1 MPLHQTLPAARLRA
15 VVLTMTSGCLLVAS
29 GAGARAAD
37 GDGLDFLRQIFSP
50 PQATYAPAPAPV
62 AQPYA
67 VQPYDAPLRQRV
79 SRRNRLAV
87 QAKAM
92 RGRTRYVALPKAEAK
107 PEKVDTKPLAVTV
120 SPLKSL
126 DARTALLRDPTLRP
140 GDIVIMPEGPRV
152 FHGVPDSDKHKMSDF
167 QDVNRPGVVAAK
179 TRKELLAMTAPIGA
193 LPADAARRMM
203 AQYQKASPPVVSTPR
218 VEATL
223 ARVVYPGR

>member
-15 VVLTMTSGCLLVAS
+15 MLLTVTSGCLLMAS
-29 GAGARAAD
+29 SAGARAAD
-37 GDGLDFLRQIFSP
+37 GDGLDFLRQIFSS
-50 PQATYAPAPAPV
+50 PQQQTYAPAPV

-67 VQPYDAPLRQRV
+67 VQPYDAPVRHRV

-87 QAKAM
+87 QARAL
-92 RGRTRYVALPKAEAK
+92 RGRTRYVALPKADAK
-107 PEKVDTKPLAVTV
+107 PEKADTKPLALSV

-152 FHGVPDSDKHKMSDF
+152 FRGDPDSDRHKMADF
-167 QDVNRPGVVAAK
+167 QDASRPGVVAAK

-193 LPADAARRMM
+193 LPADAARRLM
-203 AQYQKASPPVVSTPR
+203 AQYQKAGPMTVSTPR

-223 ARVVYPGR
+223 TRVVYPAR

>member
-1 MPLHQTLPAARLRA
+1 MPLHQTMPAARLRA
-15 VVLTMTSGCLLVAS
+15 LLLAMTSGCLLIAS
-29 GAGARAAD
+29 SAGARAEN
-37 GDGLDFLRQIFSP
+37 DGLDFLRQIFGGPSSS
-50 PQATYAPAPAPV
+50 APAPV

-67 VQPYDAPLRQRV
+67 VQPYDAPIRQRA

-87 QAKAM
+87 QAKAL
-92 RGRTRYVALPKAEAK
+92 RGRTRYVALPKAEVK
-107 PEKVDTKPLAVTV
+107 PQKEVKPLQIAV

-152 FHGVPDSDKHKMSDF
+152 FRGEAESDKHKMSDF

-203 AQYQKASPPVVSTPR
+203 AQYQKASAPAVSTPR
-218 VEATL
+218 VEAAL
-223 ARVVYPGR
+223 ARVVYPAR

>member
-15 VVLTMTSGCLLVAS
+15 MLLTVTSGCLLIAS
-29 GAGARAAD
+29 SAGARAAD

-50 PQATYAPAPAPV
+50 PQATYAPAPV

-67 VQPYDAPLRQRV
+67 VQPYDAPIRQRAT
-79 SRRNRLAV
+79 RRNRLAA

-92 RGRTRYVALPKAEAK
+92 RGRTRYVALPKAEVK
-107 PEKVDTKPLAVTV
+107 PQKEVKPLAISV

-126 DARTALLRDPTLRP
+126 DARTALMRDPTLRP

-152 FHGVPDSDKHKMSDF
+152 FHGESGSDKHRMSDF
-167 QDVNRPGVVAAK
+167 QDVNRPGVVANK
-179 TRKELLAMTAPIGA
+179 TRKELLAMTTPIGA

-203 AQYQKASPPVVSTPR
+203 ARYQKATPAAVPTPR
-218 VEATL
+218 VEAAL
-223 ARVVYPGR
+223 ARVVYPAR

>member
-1 MPLHQTLPAARLRA
+1 MPLHQNMPAARLRA
-15 VVLTMTSGCLLVAS
+15 LLLAMTSGCLLIAS
-29 GAGARAAD
+29 SAGAKAEN
-37 GDGLDFLRQIFSP
+37 DGLDFLRQIFGGPSSS
-50 PQATYAPAPAPV
+50 APAPV

-67 VQPYDAPLRQRV
+67 VQPYDAPIRQRA

-87 QAKAM
+87 QAKAL
-92 RGRTRYVALPKAEAK
+92 RGRTRYVALPKAEVK
-107 PEKVDTKPLAVTV
+107 PQKEVKPLQIAV

-152 FHGVPDSDKHKMSDF
+152 FHGDPDSDKHKMSDF

-203 AQYQKASPPVVSTPR
+203 AQYQKASAPAVSTPR
-218 VEATL
+218 VEAAL
-223 ARVVYPGR
+223 ARVVYPAR

>member
-1 MPLHQTLPAARLRA
+1 MPLHQTMPAARLRA
-15 VVLTMTSGCLLVAS
+15 VLLAMTSGCLLIAS
-29 GAGARAAD
+29 SAGARAEN
-37 GDGLDFLRQIFSP
+37 DGLDFLRQMFGGPS
-50 PQATYAPAPAPV
+50 AASAPV

-67 VQPYDAPLRQRV
+67 VQPYAVQPYDAPTRQRA
-79 SRRNRLAV
+79 SRRNRLAT
-87 QAKAM
+87 QAKAL
-92 RGRTRYVALPKAEAK
+92 RGRTRYVALPKAEVK
-107 PEKVDTKPLAVTV
+107 PQKEVKPLAIAV

-152 FHGVPDSDKHKMSDF
+152 FHGDPDSDKHKMADF

-203 AQYQKASPPVVSTPR
+203 AQYQKASATTVPTPR
-218 VEATL
+218 VEAAL
-223 ARVVYPGR
+223 ARVVYPAR

>member
-1 MPLHQTLPAARLRA
+1 MPLHQTMPAARLRA
-15 VVLTMTSGCLLVAS
+15 LLLAVTSGCLLIAS
-29 GAGARAAD
+29 SAGAQAQS
-37 GDGLDFLRQIFSP
+37 DGLDFLRQIFSGP
-50 PQATYAPAPAPV
+50 PAAPAPV

-67 VQPYDAPLRQRV
+67 VQPYAAQPYDAPIRQRA
-79 SRRNRLAV
+79 SRRSRLAA
-87 QAKAM
+87 QARAV
-92 RGRTRYVALPKAEAK
+92 RGRTRYVALPKAEKVLKEPK
-107 PEKVDTKPLAVTV
+107 PIAITV

-203 AQYQKASPPVVSTPR
+203 AQYQKASTKAAVATPR
-218 VEATL
+218 VEAAL
-223 ARVVYPGR
+223 ARVVYPAR